1 MLVASACTTGA
12 ERAGPTEGG
21 TKAVA
26 TPTNRASTSF
36 VMIWPRRKLKAGLGV
51 GGGPAKVGSDE
62 TTIYSRSSIVFG
74 SMRAVVL
81 ALLAGV
87 AAGFVPAAPA
97 AARVARTVV
106 KGAEVRNRAR
116 FPR

>member
-36 VMIWPRRKLKAGLGV
+36 VMIWPREKLKLSPLPQGAWHRV
-51 GGGPAKVGSDE
+51 ESDLR
-62 TTIYSRSSIVFG
+62 TIHPKFG

-106 KGAEVRNRAR
+106 KGAEVRVCVRSVR
-116 FPR
+116 